1 MRGASGPAV
10 LSAVLAALVAVSPA
24 VAAPA
29 QVLPASDPRA
39 QQLSER
45 LDQALAGRFP
55 LSEARLEVMGSGR
68 PDWRSLVVFGRGVGI
83 WNAERQFALSKKQ
96 VRALL
101 GLLRDGGFCRM
112 PERLGGAPGPASQPG
127 PAAVEVTRA
136 VTLGLGD
143 LSRQVAQLNR
153 GEQSAAFADLVGRI
167 YKSCLEP
174 AGRGLAADDLADG
187 LAKLTSE
194 RLAPETFALAF
205 SSPQVRGEAE
215 TEPGWQVVVRGRQLE
230 ARHHA
235 LETGY
240 SEPARL
246 VLGRDEFA
254 ALVRVLVQADVAH
267 MPVNLPLAGYADFRT
282 AVLGHERNVQARQF
296 AGPASEA
303 GLRARE
309 AFQRVRQAAFA
320 LYQRAMARP
329 AAGRQPQR

>member
-10 LSAVLAALVAVSPA
+10 LSIVLAALAVVLPA
-24 VAAPA
+24 GAAPA
-29 QVLPASDPRA
+29 QVPPSSDARA
-39 QQLSER
+39 QQLTER

-68 PDWRSLVVFGRGVGI
+68 ADWRSLVVFGRGVGI

-101 GLLRDGGFCRM
+101 ALLRDGGFCRM
-112 PERLGGAPGPASQPG
+112 PERLGGAPGPGSQPG

-143 LSRQVAQLNR
+143 VSRQVVQIHR
-153 GEQSAAFADLVGRI
+153 GEQSAAFEALVGRL
-167 YKSCLEP
+167 YTSCQGP
-174 AGRGLAADDLADG
+174 AGQGVAANDLADG
-187 LAKLTSE
+187 LSKLARG
-194 RLAPETFALAF
+194 RLAPETFALAV

-215 TEPGWQVVVRGRQLE
+215 AEPGWQVVVRGRQLE
-230 ARHHA
+230 ARRHTLQA
-235 LETGY
+235 GY

-246 VLGRDEFA
+246 TLGRDDFD
-254 ALVRVLVQADVAH
+254 ALVRVLLQADVAH
-267 MPVNLPLAGYADFRT
+267 MPVNLPLAGYADLRA
-282 AVLGHERNVQARQF
+282 AVLGHEQNVQARQF
-296 AGPASEA
+296 AAPPSEA

-320 LYQRAMARP
+320 LFQRAMARP
-329 AAGRQPQR
+329 AAGGPSGR